1 MGTTDSMLLPK
12 ASGKGLPAEGTC
24 FFPSSPVFLPSG
36 HDIGE
41 GKKVFVTHEQ
51 VRAARNADLSAFL
64 MRSYPDLFRDAG
76 SSIYMKSHNSVYI
89 KKGFPG
95 YTDFSS
101 GRHGNPIDFLTS
113 CLGYGFVEAVTA
125 LLALGNACAAREAV
139 QQADPVPRRPITL
152 PESADRPYRRIYA
165 YLTGRGI
172 PPEMVRLLEQRGILY
187 QDRAHGNA
195 VFVSPERDYCELR
208 GTLTYAHKPFHG
220 CMKSRPDRF
229 WYFLNTSKKPATA
242 YICESAIDAISL
254 SLLHCREGEES
265 PAVYI
270 SIGGVSN
277 QKTID
282 RVKSRMPAV
291 LAVDNDRAGASCR
304 ERNQD
309 MPSLIPVSKDWNDD
323 LLMSK
328 M

>member
-1 MGTTDSMLLPK
+1 MRKADSRLLPK
-12 ASGKGLPAEGTC
+12 TSEQGFPAEGTD
-24 FFPSSPVFLPSG
+24 FFSSSPVFFPSG
-36 HDIGE
+36 HAAGGE
-41 GKKVFVTHEQ
+41 KRASVTREQ
-51 VRAARNADLSAFL
+51 IRSARKADLSGFL
-64 MRSYPDLFRDAG
+64 LRSHPDLFRDSG
-76 SSIYMKSHNSVYI
+76 SSIYMKSRDSIYI
-89 KKGFPG
+89 RKGFPG
-95 YTDFSS
+95 YTDFSDD
-101 GRHGNPIDFLTS
+101 RHGNPIDFLTS
-113 CLGYGFVEAVTA
+113 WLGYSFVDAVTA
-125 LLALGNACAAREAV
+125 LTEGTVCETHKTV
-139 QQADPVPRRPITL
+139 PQAEPSPRCPIIL

-172 PPEMVRLLEQRGILY
+172 PSEMVRLLEQRGILY

-195 VFVSPERDYCELR
+195 VFVSPEHDYCELR
-208 GTLTYAHKPFHG
+208 GTLTYAPRPFHG
-220 CMKSRPDRF
+220 CLKSKPDRF
-229 WYFLNTSKKPATA
+229 WYFLNTGKKPAAA

-254 SLLHCREGEES
+254 SLLHHREGEER

-309 MPSLIPVSKDWNDD
+309 IPFLIPAAKDWNED
-323 LLMSK
+323 LLLARQ
-328 M
+328 